1 MGTPANP
8 PPTDPTPSAEWPN
21 LSEVVSPV
29 AKPQLD
35 PSLPPLIGV
44 KRPGAAEPTS
54 AVPPPAVKK
63 DTKAPVWTEESICV
77 PQPAAA
83 PPAAESVAAPVAESE
98 PASPSANNAY
108 LSANFRGQIAQYLIK
123 DLIGEGG
130 MGLVFKAEDIYL
142 RRRVALKVMKPHVSN
157 DEVAWKLFLTE

>member
-1 MGTPANP
+1 MATPAKP

-63 DTKAPVWTEESICV
+63 DTKAPVWTEESICF
-77 PQPAAA
+77 PQP
-83 PPAAESVAAPVAESE
+83 PPARRGIGRRTGCGIGACLAFREQRLPVRQFPWTNS
-98 PASPSANNAY
+98 PIPDQGSDRRGRHGPGLQGGRHLPSAASRTQGDEAAR
-108 LSANFRGQIAQYLIK
+108 LQRRGGVETI
-123 DLIGEGG
+123 
-130 MGLVFKAEDIYL
+130 
-142 RRRVALKVMKPHVSN
+142 
-157 DEVAWKLFLTE
+157 